1 MKTTS
6 ELEHNIRSAASPDV
20 LLEQEPDQ
28 LSLTSYLH
36 MLLERRGLSVGSV
49 IRQCSLDR
57 SYGYQLFNGTR
68 RPTRDML
75 VALALQ
81 LEFTEEETQRL
92 LKLAGRPVLYA
103 RNKRDAALL
112 YSLTHRLTLA
122 QAEELLAGSEVS
134 PLGYGI

>member
-1 MKTTS
+1 M
-6 ELEHNIRSAASPDV
+6 
-20 LLEQEPDQ
+20 
-28 LSLTSYLH
+28 
-36 MLLERRGLSVGSV
+36 
-49 IRQCSLDR
+49 
-57 SYGYQLFNGTR
+57 
-68 RPTRDML
+68 
-75 VALALQ
+75 ALALQ

>member
-20 LLEQEPDQ
+20 LMEQESDQ

-57 SYGYQLFNGTR
+57 SYGYRLSTAPR

-112 YSLTHRLTLA
+112 
-122 QAEELLAGSEVS
+122 
-134 PLGYGI
+134 

>member
-6 ELEHNIRSAASPDV
+6 ELEHNIRSAAGPDV
-20 LLEQEPDQ
+20 LMEQELDQ

-112 YSLTHRLTLA
+112 YSLTHRLTLV

>member
-6 ELEHNIRSAASPDV
+6 ELEHNIRSAAGPDV
-20 LLEQEPDQ
+20 LMEQESDQ

-134 PLGYGI
+134 PLGHGI

>member
-36 MLLERRGLSVGSV
+36 LLLERRGLSVGSV
-49 IRQCSLDR
+49 IRQCNLDR

-122 QAEELLAGSEVS
+122 QAGELLAGSEVS

>member
-6 ELEHNIRSAASPDV
+6 ELEHNIRSAAGPDV
-20 LLEQEPDQ
+20 LMEQELDQ

>member
-6 ELEHNIRSAASPDV
+6 ELEHNIRSAVGPDV
-20 LLEQEPDQ
+20 LMEQELDQ

>member
-6 ELEHNIRSAASPDV
+6 ELEHNIRSAAGPDV
-20 LLEQEPDQ
+20 LMEQESDQ

>member
-20 LLEQEPDQ
+20 LMEQESDQ

-81 LEFTEEETQRL
+81 LEFTGEETQRL

-134 PLGYGI
+134 PLGHGI

>member
-20 LLEQEPDQ
+20 LMEQESDQ

-134 PLGYGI
+134 PLGHGI

>member
-6 ELEHNIRSAASPDV
+6 ELEHNIRSAAGPDV
-20 LLEQEPDQ
+20 LMEQESDQ

-122 QAEELLAGSEVS
+122 QAEELMAGSEVS

>member
-20 LLEQEPDQ
+20 LMEQESDQ

-75 VALALQ
+75 VALAQQ

-134 PLGYGI
+134 PLGHGI

>member
-20 LLEQEPDQ
+20 LMEQESDQ